1 MKKTLVLLAA
11 LAAPWANAAYKC
23 VDERGVTHIG
33 DVPPPGCATV
43 VMYEILPS
51 GKILR
56 TIDPTPTEEQLRK
69 RREDFDRAKAAIRD
83 EADQKRKDMALINT
97 FSTEKEFDVVRDR
110 NIEPLKSRIDMA
122 QDRIKAIDKR
132 SKELEEELEFYKAGK
147 SKTKAKEAPPQ
158 LTGDLIRLKT
168 ERTSLEGSITKS
180 ENEIEAL
187 KVKFDIDKRRWV
199 ALKGGMRPGE
209 VVTEA
214 KPADAKSAEAKP
226 AAATPAAAAKPAV
239 RKN

>member
-110 NIEPLKSRIDMA
+110 NIEPLKSRIAMA
-122 QDRIKAIDKR
+122 HDRIKAIDKR

>member
-23 VDERGVTHIG
+23 VDERGITHIG
-33 DVPPPGCATV
+33 DVPPPGCANV

-97 FSTEKEFDVVRDR
+97 FSSEKEFEVVRDR
-110 NIEPLKSRIDMA
+110 NIEPLKSRIVMA
-122 QDRIKAIDKR
+122 HDRIKAIDKR

>member
-1 MKKTLVLLAA
+1 MREIKMKKTLVLFAVA
-11 LAAPWANAAYKC
+11 LAAPCANAAYKC

-33 DVPPPGCATV
+33 DVPPPGCANV

-56 TIDPTPTEEQLRK
+56 TIDPTPTEEQLRQ
-69 RREDFDRAKAAIRD
+69 RREEFDRAKAAIRN

-110 NIEPLKSRIDMA
+110 NIEPLKSRIAMA

-132 SKELEEELEFYKAGK
+132 SKELEDELEFYKAGK
-147 SKTKAKEAPPQ
+147 SKSKTKEAPPQ

-168 ERTSLEGSITKS
+168 ERTTLEGSIANS
-180 ENEIEAL
+180 EKEIESL
-187 KVKFDIDKRRWV
+187 KVKFDIDKRRWI
-199 ALKGGMRPGE
+199 ALKSG
-209 VVTEA
+209 A
-214 KPADAKSAEAKP
+214 KPGDLPPPPEPTPASAKP
-226 AAATPAAAAKPAV
+226 DTKPSV
-239 RKN
+239 KKN

>member
-33 DVPPPGCATV
+33 DVPPPGCANV

-83 EADQKRKDMALINT
+83 EADQRRKDMALINT
-97 FSTEKEFDVVRDR
+97 FSSEKEFDVVRDR
-110 NIEPLKSRIDMA
+110 NIEPLKSRIVMA

-147 SKTKAKEAPPQ
+147 SKTKVKEAPPQ

-168 ERTSLEGSITKS
+168 ERTTLEGSITKS
-180 ENEIEAL
+180 ENEIETL
-187 KVKFDIDKRRWV
+187 KVKFNTDRRRWV
-199 ALKGGMRPGE
+199 ALKDGMKPGE
-209 VVTEA
+209 IVSDA
-214 KPADAKSAEAKP
+214 KPADAKSAETKP
-226 AAATPAAAAKPAV
+226 APATPGAAAKPAV

>member
-33 DVPPPGCATV
+33 DVPPPGCANV

-51 GKILR
+51 GKVLR

-110 NIEPLKSRIDMA
+110 NIEPLKSRIAMA

>member
-33 DVPPPGCATV
+33 DVPPPGCANV

-51 GKILR
+51 GKVLR

-110 NIEPLKSRIDMA
+110 NIEPLKSRIAMA

-180 ENEIEAL
+180 ENEIETL

>member
-11 LAAPWANAAYKC
+11 AFAAPWANAAYKC
-23 VDERGVTHIG
+23 IDERGVTHIG
-33 DVPPPGCATV
+33 DTPPPGCGNV

-110 NIEPLKSRIDMA
+110 NIEPLKSRITMA

-132 SKELEEELEFYKAGK
+132 SKEVEEELEFYKAGK
-147 SKTKAKEAPPQ
+147 SKSKTKEAPPQ

-168 ERTSLEGSITKS
+168 ERTTLEGSIANS
-180 ENEIEAL
+180 EKEIEAL

-199 ALKGGMRPGE
+199 ALKGGMKPGE
-209 VVTEA
+209 IVTEA
-214 KPADAKSAEAKP
+214 KPAEAKPAEAKA
-226 AAATPAAAAKPAV
+226 AAATPAASKPAV
-239 RKN
+239 KKN

>member
-33 DVPPPGCATV
+33 DVPPPGCTNV

-83 EADQKRKDMALINT
+83 EADQRRKDMALINT
-97 FSTEKEFDVVRDR
+97 FSSEKEFDVVRDR
-110 NIEPLKSRIDMA
+110 NIEPLKSRIVMA

-147 SKTKAKEAPPQ
+147 SKTKVKEAPPQ

-168 ERTSLEGSITKS
+168 ERTTLEGSITKS
-180 ENEIEAL
+180 ENEIATL
-187 KVKFDIDKRRWV
+187 KVKFDTDRRRWV
-199 ALKGGMRPGE
+199 ALKDGMKPGE
-209 VVTEA
+209 IVSDA

-226 AAATPAAAAKPAV
+226 AAATPGAAAKPAV

>member
-33 DVPPPGCATV
+33 DVPPPGCANV

-51 GKILR
+51 GKVLR

-110 NIEPLKSRIDMA
+110 NIEPLKSRIAMA

-187 KVKFDIDKRRWV
+187 KVKFDTDRRRWV
-199 ALKGGMRPGE
+199 ALKSGMKPGE
-209 VVTEA
+209 IVSDA
-214 KPADAKSAEAKP
+214 KPAEAKSAEAKP
-226 AAATPAAAAKPAV
+226 AAATPAGTAKPAV